1 METESMGTSAR
12 RQPRLQT
19 IWQLTKKWNFGQLMG
34 YPSAFQIDGNFGG
47 TAGITEMLLQS
58 HMGFIQL
65 LPALPDAWKEGS
77 VKGLC
82 AKGNFEIDII
92 WQDGKL
98 KEAVILSKA
107 GEPCNLR
114 YGNLTF
120 TFKTTK
126 GKTYKVMVENEKLK
140 KIPL

>member
-1 METESMGTSAR
+1 MPDNLFPEEYENEEEYFEDEENEGTEEENTEEEEDA
-12 RQPRLQT
+12 
-19 IWQLTKKWNFGQLMG
+19 G
-34 YPSAFQIDGNFGG
+34 YKPSIFFDFDTGDFV
-47 TAGITEMLLQS
+47 TL
-58 HMGFIQL
+58 H
-65 LPALPDAWKEGS
+65 
-77 VKGLC
+77 
-82 AKGNFEIDII
+82 
-92 WQDGKL
+92 DGKL